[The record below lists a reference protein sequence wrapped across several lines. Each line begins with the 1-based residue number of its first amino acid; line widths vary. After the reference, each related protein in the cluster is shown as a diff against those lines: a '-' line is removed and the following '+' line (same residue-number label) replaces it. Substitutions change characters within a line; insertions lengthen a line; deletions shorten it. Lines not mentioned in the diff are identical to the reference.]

1 MSGTPFRGYLL
12 MVITAVFWAGA
23 WLTARVAA
31 HDAPPMTVTVGRFA
45 VASLLLLPVWWRL
58 GRGSAGRQS

>member
-31 HDAPPMTVTVGRFA
+31 HDAPPMTVTVD
-45 VASLLLLPVWWRL
+45 VS
-58 GRGSAGRQS
+58 